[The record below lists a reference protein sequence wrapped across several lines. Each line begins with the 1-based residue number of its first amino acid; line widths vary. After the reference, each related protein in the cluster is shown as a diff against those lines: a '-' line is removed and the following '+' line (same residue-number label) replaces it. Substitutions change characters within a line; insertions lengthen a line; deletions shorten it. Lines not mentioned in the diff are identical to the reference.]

1 MNLGNTV
8 HLIKEEEVVTFYH
21 FICPC
26 CRSRNDIGFNT
37 ERQEN
42 VVFNSTYRKC
52 RECGKVTKILFE
64 EKDKKSK
71 PRRKRTFKYDEDN

>member
-1 MNLGNTV
+1 MAV

-42 VVFNSTYRKC
+42 VVFNSTERKC

-64 EKDKKSK
+64 EKEKKAR
-71 PRRKRTFKYDEDN
+71 PRMKRSIGRDGD